1 MTGNVARAMLMERG
15 LIRKLLLIRFPN
27 ASDVQLARVEAEQ
40 KALIE
45 VVIEGASL
53 RVAGTKQGVSAMT
66 MQRRLK
72 RALAKLRQ
80 ELVDQD
86 SSLWSR

>member
-1 MTGNVARAMLMERG
+1 MLMQESARRIRETING
-15 LIRKLLLIRFPN
+15 LAPL
-27 ASDVQLARVEAEQ
+27 EQ
-40 KALIE
+40 SALIE

-53 RVAGTKQGVSAMT
+53 RGAGKKQGVSAMT

-72 RALAKLRQ
+72 RALAQLRH

>member
-1 MTGNVARAMLMERG
+1 MLMQESARQ
-15 LIRKLLLIRFPN
+15 IWKAIN
-27 ASDVQLARVEAEQ
+27 QLAPTEQ

-53 RVAGTKQGVSAMT
+53 RVAGTKQGVSALT

-72 RALAKLRQ
+72 RALAQLRQ

>member
-1 MTGNVARAMLMERG
+1 MEG
-15 LIRKLLLIRFPN
+15 LGALERT
-27 ASDVQLARVEAEQ
+27 
-40 KALIE
+40 ALIE

-53 RVAGTKQGVSAMT
+53 RVAGKKHGVSAMT

-72 RALAKLRQ
+72 RALAQLRL

-86 SSLWSR
+86 SSL